1 VEKIGEEDLVKKTV
15 VRKTLLQCFWTSRR
29 RRRRRRSSGPCE
41 ETGRT
46 NLFFFLP
53 QELQKLI
60 GIHSTSS
67 EFRTLKFIQQ
77 NL

>member
-1 VEKIGEEDLVKKTV
+1 MKKTV
-15 VRKTLLQCFWTSRR
+15 VRKTLLQCFWTSRL
-29 RRRRRRSSGPCE
+29 RRSSGPCE

-46 NLFFFLP
+46 NLSSFFPRSSLKP
-53 QELQKLI
+53 M